1 MVAFQYIAPDALPA
15 LHSYKYSGVDNSLV
29 AKYIMQPYW
38 YRCEQEKKKISKR
51 FFFFHGHR

>member
-38 YRCEQEKKKISKR
+38 YRCEQEKNNK
-51 FFFFHGHR
+51 